1 MDYECSYPPD
11 SSGFRIGPADDD
23 ASYRSTPDAAKPR
36 AGRSKNKTAPNPPI
50 LLYNEHHPCSVI
62 PTHFRDTP
70 QIQHTAVPRSH
81 ISLLYMMF
89 SPSRSQPT
97 LSRSVL
103 STISRLFATP
113 MADQLT
119 ESYSMPD
126 VQLTEFPPSQRLGV
140 SRPLKTPSLV
150 NRSADCGSG
159 QHFRVKI

>member
-1 MDYECSYPPD
+1 MTH
-11 SSGFRIGPADDD
+11 RIVPLP
-23 ASYRSTPDAAKPR
+23 TKPSPGQGGQR
-36 AGRSKNKTAPNPPI
+36 TKTAPNPPI

-70 QIQHTAVPRSH
+70 PVHTAIPRSH
-81 ISLLYMMF
+81 LSLLYMMF